1 MAAVAA
7 TATKTGGPGPLSAG
21 AVPLAREAF
30 EACVPCRAGPGEETA
45 GDGVT
50 VGNSLPT
57 SPGAC
62 RGGGAGT
69 APTAKAG
76 PGLIGAAAPGAPVP
90 VPADCR
96 F

>member
-1 MAAVAA
+1 MAA
-7 TATKTGGPGPLSAG
+7 TATKTGAPGPLSAG

-57 SPGAC
+57 LPGGC
-62 RGGGAGT
+62 CGGWAGAD
-69 APTAKAG
+69 PKAKGG
-76 PGLIGAAAPGAPVP
+76 PGLIGAVAPSAPAPVP
-90 VPADCR
+90 GDCR
-96 F
+96 P